1 MRSSSVRQCAL
12 RLALASGLAL
22 TIVSAAKPA
31 AANSVDPITGYIYDN
46 KSYDQTSNSAPTT
59 PAGYF
64 FSIGLFFT
72 NAGDYT
78 TGSATYPGSGSPQSL
93 PAPAGSTQFNYDSAF
108 YPTMAALHAA
118 YPFGHYAI
126 TASGGTA
133 GTATA
138 YINYRHDYFT
148 SAIPYLT
155 NFSALNGLNPAA
167 NFNVTFNSFTPNS
180 HVSEGFT
187 FLTITDVST
196 GVAVVN
202 DDFLSPTTI
211 SALISAGTLLP
222 DTLYDYELDFSDR
235 LNGYNNGSGSFTT
248 QGFDLRTDGSFITGE
263 TPLPSTWFLMLS
275 GIAGLGFV
283 GLRGRKRNN
292 AARLATA

>member
-1 MRSSSVRQCAL
+1 
-12 RLALASGLAL
+12 
-22 TIVSAAKPA
+22 
-31 AANSVDPITGYIYDN
+31 
-46 KSYDQTSNSAPTT
+46 
-59 PAGYF
+59 
-64 FSIGLFFT
+64 
-72 NAGDYT
+72 
-78 TGSATYPGSGSPQSL
+78 
-93 PAPAGSTQFNYDSAF
+93 
-108 YPTMAALHAA
+108 MAALHAA

-126 TASGGTA
+126 TASGGTD
-133 GTATA
+133 GPATA

-148 SAIPYLT
+148 SSIPYLT

>member
-1 MRSSSVRQCAL
+1 
-12 RLALASGLAL
+12 
-22 TIVSAAKPA
+22 VSAAKPA

-46 KSYDQTSNSAPTT
+46 KVYEQTSNSAPTT

-64 FSIGLFFT
+64 FNIGLFFT
-72 NAGDYT
+72 TAGDYT
-78 TGSATYPGSGSPQSL
+78 TGTATDPAIGSPQSL
-93 PAPAGSTQFNYDSAF
+93 PAVPAPGGPTEYNFSSAL

-126 TASGGTA
+126 TANGGTA

>member
-1 MRSSSVRQCAL
+1 MRSSSVRQFAL
-12 RLALASGLAL
+12 RLAVASSLAL
-22 TIVSAAKPA
+22 TIVTVAKPA
-31 AANSVDPITGYIYDN
+31 AAAPVDPITGYVYDN
-46 KSYDQTSNSAPTT
+46 ISYNQTSNSAPTT

-64 FSIGLFFT
+64 FDIGLFFAT
-72 NAGDYT
+72 AGDYT
-78 TGSATYPGSGSPQSL
+78 TGTSTYPGPGSPQSL
-93 PAPAGSTQFNYDSAF
+93 PAAGSTEFNYSSPS
-108 YPTMAALHAA
+108 YTTMAALHAA
-118 YPFGHYAI
+118 YPFGLYTI
-126 TASGGTA
+126 TGSGGSA

-138 YINYRHDYFT
+138 YIDYRHDYFT
-148 SAIPYLT
+148 NTIPYVT

-167 NFNVTFNSFTPNS
+167 NFTVEFNSFTPNS
-180 HVSEGFT
+180 HVTEGFT

-202 DDFLSPTTI
+202 DDFLTPTTM

-235 LNGYNNGSGSFTT
+235 LNGYNYGSGSFTT
-248 QGFDLRTDGSFITGE
+248 QGFDLRTDGSFTTGE

-283 GLRGRKRNN
+283 GFRGRKRNTTT
-292 AARLATA
+292 RLATA

>member
-1 MRSSSVRQCAL
+1 MRSGSVRQFAS
-12 RLALASGLAL
+12 RLAVASSLAF
-22 TIVSAAKPA
+22 TIVTVAKPA
-31 AANSVDPITGYIYDN
+31 AATPVDPITGYIYDN
-46 KSYDQTSNSAPTT
+46 ILYEQNSNSAPTT

-64 FSIGLFFT
+64 FNIGLFFT
-72 NAGDYT
+72 NSGDYT
-78 TGSATYPGSGSPQSL
+78 TGSSTYPGAGSPQSL
-93 PAPAGSTQFNYDSAF
+93 PPAGSTEFNFGSTL
-108 YPTMAALHAA
+108 YPSMAALHTA
-118 YPFGHYAI
+118 YPFGLYTI
-126 TASGGTA
+126 TGSGGSA

-148 SAIPYLT
+148 NTIPYVT

-167 NFNVTFNSFTPNS
+167 NFSVNFNSFTPNP
-180 HVSEGFT
+180 HVTEGFT

-202 DDFLSPTTI
+202 DDFLSPTTM

-235 LNGYNNGSGSFTT
+235 LNGYNYGSGSYTT
-248 QGFDLRTDGSFITGE
+248 QGFDLRTDGSFTTGA

-275 GIAGLGFV
+275 GVVGLGFV
-283 GLRGRKRNN
+283 GFRGRKRNI

>member
-1 MRSSSVRQCAL
+1 VSV
-12 RLALASGLAL
+12 
-22 TIVSAAKPA
+22 AKPA
-31 AANSVDPITGYIYDN
+31 AADPVDPITGYIYDN

-72 NAGDYT
+72 NPGDYT
-78 TGSATYPGSGSPQSL
+78 AGSATYPGSGSPLTL

-108 YPTMAALHAA
+108 YPTMTALHAD
-118 YPFGHYAI
+118 YPFGKYAI
-126 TASGGTA
+126 TGSGGSS
-133 GTATA
+133 GTQTA
-138 YINYRHDYFT
+138 YIDYRHDYFT
-148 SAIPYLT
+148 KTIPYVT

-167 NFNVTFNSFTPNS
+167 NFTVDFNSFTPNS
-180 HVSEGFT
+180 HVTEGFT
-187 FLTITDVST
+187 FLTIYNAST

-235 LNGYNNGSGSFTT
+235 LNGYNNGSGAFTT
-248 QGFDLRTDGSFITGE
+248 QGFDLRTDGSFTTGA

-283 GLRGRKRNN
+283 SFRGRKRNT